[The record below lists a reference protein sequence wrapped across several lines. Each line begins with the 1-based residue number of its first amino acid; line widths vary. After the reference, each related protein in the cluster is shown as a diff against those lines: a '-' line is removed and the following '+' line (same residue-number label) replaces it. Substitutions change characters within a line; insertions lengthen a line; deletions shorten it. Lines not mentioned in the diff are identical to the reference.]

1 MNNSMNEVETSSRR
15 SFLDLMLGTG
25 LIAWFLSVAYPVI
38 RYLKV
43 PAQAEG
49 VPTSVK
55 AASLAQLQPNQGLIF
70 RFGNQPGIL
79 LRKADGT
86 FKAFSAV
93 CTHLDC
99 TVQYRSDLQKIWC
112 ACHNGLYDLN
122 GQNISGPPPRPL
134 QEYKVVIKG
143 EDVLVSKA

>member
-1 MNNSMNEVETSSRR
+1 MNEVDKSSRR
-15 SFLDLMLGTG
+15 SFLDFMLGTG
-25 LIAWFLSVAYPVI
+25 FIGWFLTVTYPVF

-43 PAQAEG
+43 PAQAES

-55 AASLAQLQPNQGLIF
+55 AASLVQLQVNQGLVF
-70 RFGNQPGIL
+70 RFGNKPAIL
-79 LRKADGT
+79 VRKADGS

-99 TVQYRSDLQKIWC
+99 TVQYRDDLQKIWC

-122 GQNISGPPPRPL
+122 GQNIAGPPPRPL
-134 QEYKVVIKG
+134 EEFKVAVKG